1 MLDEFIIRAIIAIL
15 LLAIN
20 ASIAGSFTIFKDVP
34 FLVAGSAHAALAGV
48 AMFIAF
54 ENVLAV
60 NPVIGGIIFA
70 IFVALFAS
78 KAKQTNVAIGV
89 AFAFSMALAVLF
101 ISMIREQA
109 SRVWGLLFGDLLL
122 LSNDDIYIMAIL
134 TAIVAIIFTLFYRE
148 FLFIS
153 FDMEGAKAYG
163 IKAEYFSYLLLSTI
177 AISTVIIMKA
187 IGAILVYAMLIAPA
201 ATANKLAKSILQVF
215 SIAGLIA
222 LFSGFTGI
230 LLSFYLPFSPSAIS
244 ALIATSFYFITL
256 RK

>member
-1 MLDEFIIRAIIAIL
+1 
-15 LLAIN
+15 
-20 ASIAGSFTIFKDVP
+20 
-34 FLVAGSAHAALAGV
+34 
-48 AMFIAF
+48 
-54 ENVLAV
+54 
-60 NPVIGGIIFA
+60 
-70 IFVALFAS
+70 
-78 KAKQTNVAIGV
+78 
-89 AFAFSMALAVLF
+89 
-101 ISMIREQA
+101 
-109 SRVWGLLFGDLLL
+109 LLFGDLLL

-134 TAIVAIIFTLFYRE
+134 TTIVAIIFTLFYRE

-153 FDMEGAKAYG
+153 FDIEGAKAYG

-201 ATANKLAKSILQVF
+201 ATANKLAKSIFQVF
-215 SIAGLIA
+215 LIAGLIA

-230 LLSFYLPFSPSAIS
+230 FLSFYLPFSPSAIS